1 MHSDQN
7 VKNTDGFTRDVIQR
21 LLTLNYWRWFVLRR
35 RRCHEVT
42 EVEEVKIVGIAPRAI
57 RRGAFAKRA
66 LHSPPA
72 PAKGDKKRFD
82 KLSVPLQPIG
92 SATALRQAQR
102 TKGRNKGQGVSRLN
116 GLALR

>member
-1 MHSDQN
+1 SRSKQQDQRP
-7 VKNTDGFTRDVIQR
+7 KKQR
-21 LLTLNYWRWFVLRR
+21 LNANRNTFVLRGR
-35 RRCHEVT
+35 RWRET
-42 EVEEVKIVGIAPRAI
+42 PEVEEVEVVGIAPRAI
-57 RRGAFAKRA
+57 RHGAFAKRA

-116 GLALR
+116 GLAHH